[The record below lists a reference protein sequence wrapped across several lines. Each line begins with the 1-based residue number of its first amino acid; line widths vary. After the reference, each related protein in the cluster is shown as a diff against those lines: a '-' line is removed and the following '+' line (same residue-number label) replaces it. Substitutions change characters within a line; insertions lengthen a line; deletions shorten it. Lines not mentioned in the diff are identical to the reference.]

1 MRGAERSMMQTF
13 YIYTPKAKGNHSLD
27 KVEIFASFLKYG
39 KENAIKREDLTK
51 KCVEAGIIT
60 SEGELNQDRAMRRL
74 LNRARV
80 DYSISITNDGDGK
93 GYYRPTK
100 SDLKLLSRN
109 NNTSKKKAIS
119 SFVGNKVNVAMEDDF
134 RHGRKEE

>member
-1 MRGAERSMMQTF
+1 METF
-13 YIYTPKAKGNHSLD
+13 YIYTPKATGNRSPD
-27 KVEIFASFLKYG
+27 KVEIFVSFIKYG

-60 SEGELNQDRAMRRL
+60 SKKKRDQDRAMRRL

-119 SFVGNKVNVAMEDDF
+119 SFVGNKVNVAMEEDIK
-134 RHGRKEE
+134 HGRMEEPT

>member
-1 MRGAERSMMQTF
+1 METF
-13 YIYTPKAKGNHSLD
+13 YIYTPKATGNRSPD
-27 KVEIFASFLKYG
+27 KIEILVSFIKYG
-39 KENAIKREDLTK
+39 KENAIKRAELTK
-51 KCVEAGIIT
+51 KCVEAGII
-60 SEGELNQDRAMRRL
+60 SSKDEDNQDRAMRRL
-74 LNRARV
+74 LNRAKV
-80 DYSISITNDGDGK
+80 DYNISITNDGDGK

>member
-1 MRGAERSMMQTF
+1 METF
-13 YIYTPKAKGNHSLD
+13 YIYTPKATGNRSPD
-27 KVEIFASFLKYG
+27 KIEILLSFIKYG

-60 SEGELNQDRAMRRL
+60 SNCEKNREQNQDRAMRKL
-74 LNRARV
+74 LAKAKI
-80 DYSISITNDGDGK
+80 DYNISITNDGDGK

>member
-1 MRGAERSMMQTF
+1 MRM
-13 YIYTPKAKGNHSLD
+13 
-27 KVEIFASFLKYG
+27 
-39 KENAIKREDLTK
+39 
-51 KCVEAGIIT
+51 
-60 SEGELNQDRAMRRL
+60 L

-100 SDLKLLSRN
+100 ADLKLLSKN
-109 NNTSKKKAIS
+109 NKTSKKKAIS

-134 RHGRKEE
+134 KHGRMEE

>member
-1 MRGAERSMMQTF
+1 METF
-13 YIYTPKAKGNHSLD
+13 YIYTPKVTGNRSPD
-27 KVEIFASFLKYG
+27 KIEILVSFIKYG
-39 KENAIKREDLTK
+39 KENAIKRKELTE
-51 KCVEAGIIT
+51 KCIEAGIIT
-60 SEGELNQDRAMRRL
+60 YEGELNQDRAMRRL

-119 SFVGNKVNVAMEDDF
+119 SFLGNKVNVAMEDDF

>member
-1 MRGAERSMMQTF
+1 MPMKKFEMLV
-13 YIYTPKAKGNHSLD
+13 PVAKGNRSPD
-27 KVEIFASFLKYG
+27 KVEILVSFIKYG
-39 KENAIKREDLTK
+39 KENAIKRKELTK
-51 KCVEAGIIT
+51 KCVEAGII
-60 SEGELNQDRAMRRL
+60 SSKDELNQDRAMRML

-100 SDLKLLSRN
+100 SDLKLLSKN

-134 RHGRKEE
+134 RHGRMEE

>member
-1 MRGAERSMMQTF
+1 METF
-13 YIYTPKAKGNHSLD
+13 YIYTPKATGNRSPD
-27 KVEIFASFLKYG
+27 KIEILVSFIKYG

-51 KCVEAGIIT
+51 KCVESGII
-60 SEGELNQDRAMRRL
+60 SSKDEDNQDRAMRRL

>member
-1 MRGAERSMMQTF
+1 METF
-13 YIYTPKAKGNHSLD
+13 YIYTPKATGNRSPD
-27 KVEIFASFLKYG
+27 KIEILVSFIKYG

-51 KCVEAGIIT
+51 KCVEAGII
-60 SEGELNQDRAMRRL
+60 SSKDELNQDRAMRRL

-119 SFVGNKVNVAMEDDF
+119 SFVGNKVNVAMEEDIK
-134 RHGRKEE
+134 HGRMEVPT

>member
-1 MRGAERSMMQTF
+1 METF
-13 YIYTPKAKGNHSLD
+13 YIYTPKATGNRSPD
-27 KVEIFASFLKYG
+27 KIEILVSFIKYG

-51 KCVEAGIIT
+51 KCVEAGII
-60 SEGELNQDRAMRRL
+60 SSKDELNQDRAMRML

-100 SDLKLLSRN
+100 SDLKLLSKN

-134 RHGRKEE
+134 KHGRMEE

>member
-1 MRGAERSMMQTF
+1 METF
-13 YIYTPKAKGNHSLD
+13 YIYTPKATGNRSPD
-27 KVEIFASFLKYG
+27 KIEILVSFIKYG

-51 KCVEAGIIT
+51 KCVEAGII
-60 SEGELNQDRAMRRL
+60 SSKDELNQDRAMRML

-134 RHGRKEE
+134 RHGRMEE

>member
-1 MRGAERSMMQTF
+1 METF
-13 YIYTPKAKGNHSLD
+13 YIYTPKATGNRSPD
-27 KVEIFASFLKYG
+27 KIEILVSFIKYG

-51 KCVEAGIIT
+51 KCVEAGII
-60 SEGELNQDRAMRRL
+60 SSKDELNQDRAMRML

>member
-1 MRGAERSMMQTF
+1 METF
-13 YIYTPKAKGNHSLD
+13 YIYTPKATGNRSPD
-27 KVEIFASFLKYG
+27 KIEILVSFIKYG

-51 KCVEAGIIT
+51 KCVEAGII
-60 SEGELNQDRAMRRL
+60 SSKDELNQDRAMRRL

-119 SFVGNKVNVAMEDDF
+119 SFIGNKVNVAMEDDF

>member
-1 MRGAERSMMQTF
+1 METF
-13 YIYTPKAKGNHSLD
+13 YIYTPKATGNRSPD
-27 KVEIFASFLKYG
+27 KIEILVSFIKYG
-39 KENAIKREDLTK
+39 KENAIKRAELTK
-51 KCVEAGIIT
+51 KCVEAGIIS
-60 SEGELNQDRAMRRL
+60 SEDEVNQDRAMRRL

-80 DYSISITNDGDGK
+80 DYNISITNDGDGK

>member
-1 MRGAERSMMQTF
+1 METF
-13 YIYTPKAKGNHSLD
+13 YIYTPKATGNRSPD
-27 KVEIFASFLKYG
+27 KIEILVSFIKYG
-39 KENAIKREDLTK
+39 KENAIKRAELTK
-51 KCVEAGIIT
+51 KCVEAGIIS
-60 SEGELNQDRAMRRL
+60 SEDEVNQDRAMRRL
-74 LNRARV
+74 LNRAKV
-80 DYSISITNDGDGK
+80 DYNISITNDGDGK

>member
-1 MRGAERSMMQTF
+1 METF
-13 YIYTPKAKGNHSLD
+13 YIYTPKATGNRSPD
-27 KVEIFASFLKYG
+27 KIEILVSFIKYG
-39 KENAIKREDLTK
+39 KENAIKRAELTK
-51 KCVEAGIIT
+51 KCVEAGIIS
-60 SEGELNQDRAMRRL
+60 SEDEVNQDRAMRRL
-74 LNRARV
+74 LNRAKV

>member
-1 MRGAERSMMQTF
+1 METF
-13 YIYTPKAKGNHSLD
+13 YIYTPKATGNRSPD
-27 KVEIFASFLKYG
+27 KIEILISFIKYG
-39 KENAIKREDLTK
+39 KENAIKRAELTK
-51 KCVEAGIIT
+51 KCVEAGII
-60 SEGELNQDRAMRRL
+60 SSKDEDNQDRAMRRL

-80 DYSISITNDGDGK
+80 DYNISITNDGDGK

-100 SDLKLLSRN
+100 SDIKLLSRN

-119 SFVGNKVNVAMEDDF
+119 SFIGNKVNVAMEDDF

>member
-1 MRGAERSMMQTF
+1 METF
-13 YIYTPKAKGNHSLD
+13 YIYTPKATGNRSPD
-27 KVEIFASFLKYG
+27 KIEILVSFIKYG
-39 KENAIKREDLTK
+39 KENAIKRAELTK
-51 KCVEAGIIT
+51 KCVESGII
-60 SEGELNQDRAMRRL
+60 SSKDEDNQDRAMRRL

-100 SDLKLLSRN
+100 ADLKLLSKN
-109 NNTSKKKAIS
+109 NKTSKKKAIS

-134 RHGRKEE
+134 KHGRMEE

>member
-1 MRGAERSMMQTF
+1 METF
-13 YIYTPKAKGNHSLD
+13 YIYTPKATGNRSPD
-27 KVEIFASFLKYG
+27 KVEIFVSFIKYG
-39 KENAIKREDLTK
+39 KENAIKRAELTK
-51 KCVEAGIIT
+51 KCVEAGIIS
-60 SEGELNQDRAMRRL
+60 SEDEVNQDRAMRRL
-74 LNRARV
+74 LNRAKV
-80 DYSISITNDGDGK
+80 DYNISITNDGDGK

>member
-1 MRGAERSMMQTF
+1 METF
-13 YIYTPKAKGNHSLD
+13 YIYTPKATGNRSPD
-27 KVEIFASFLKYG
+27 KIEILVSFIKYG
-39 KENAIKREDLTK
+39 KENAIKRAELTK
-51 KCVEAGIIT
+51 KCVEAGII
-60 SEGELNQDRAMRRL
+60 SSKDEDNQDRAMRRL

-80 DYSISITNDGDGK
+80 DYNISITNDGDGK

-100 SDLKLLSRN
+100 SDIKLLSRN

-119 SFVGNKVNVAMEDDF
+119 SFIGNKVNVAMEDDF

>member
-1 MRGAERSMMQTF
+1 METF
-13 YIYTPKAKGNHSLD
+13 YIYTPKATGNRSPD
-27 KVEIFASFLKYG
+27 KIEILVSFIKYG

-51 KCVEAGIIT
+51 KCVEAGII
-60 SEGELNQDRAMRRL
+60 SSKDELNQDRAMRRL
-74 LNRARV
+74 LNRAKV
-80 DYSISITNDGDGK
+80 DYNISITNDGDGK

>member
-1 MRGAERSMMQTF
+1 METF
-13 YIYTPKAKGNHSLD
+13 YIYTPKATGNRSPD
-27 KVEIFASFLKYG
+27 KIEILVSFIKYG

-51 KCVEAGIIT
+51 KCVEAGIIS
-60 SEGELNQDRAMRRL
+60 SEDEVNQDRAMRRL
-74 LNRARV
+74 LNRAKV
-80 DYSISITNDGDGK
+80 DYNISITNDGDGK

>member
-1 MRGAERSMMQTF
+1 METF
-13 YIYTPKAKGNHSLD
+13 YIYTPKATGNRSPD
-27 KVEIFASFLKYG
+27 KIEILVSFIKYG

-51 KCVEAGIIT
+51 KCVEAGII
-60 SEGELNQDRAMRRL
+60 SSKDELNQDRAMRRL

-80 DYSISITNDGDGK
+80 DYNISITNDGDGK

-134 RHGRKEE
+134 RHGRMEE

>member
-1 MRGAERSMMQTF
+1 METF
-13 YIYTPKAKGNHSLD
+13 YIYTPKATGNRSPD
-27 KVEIFASFLKYG
+27 KIEILVSFIKYG

-51 KCVEAGIIT
+51 KCVEAGII
-60 SEGELNQDRAMRRL
+60 SSKDELNQDRAMRRL

-80 DYSISITNDGDGK
+80 DYNISITNDGDGK